1 MALSYQSASMFL
13 ATKGG
18 KKSTG
23 GKARMVAQRDFGI
36 GVGRRL
42 SNFARLD
49 LTAPRFAFLIV
60 LPTPAHRFASMTRK
74 SVDLLCAT
82 PSHWVQVVLDDFDTF
97 LADHANCERKASAL
111 AMSLV
116 VKYPQR
122 SEIIP
127 ALIAIAR
134 EELEHFEQVYDVMRA
149 RGVALAKDEAD
160 PYVNALGALMR
171 HGRDERLLD
180 RLLVSSVVEC
190 RGAER
195 FQIIAEALTD
205 PELKRFY
212 STLWKAET
220 KHGHQ
225 FVDMALRC
233 EPNEVVYPRLQ
244 TLMESEAQIIEQLP
258 WRASLH

>member
-1 MALSYQSASMFL
+1 MA
-13 ATKGG
+13 
-18 KKSTG
+18 
-23 GKARMVAQRDFGI
+23 
-36 GVGRRL
+36 
-42 SNFARLD
+42 
-49 LTAPRFAFLIV
+49 
-60 LPTPAHRFASMTRK
+60 RK

-82 PSHWVQVVLDDFDTF
+82 PTQWVQVILDDFDTF

-122 SEIIP
+122 TAIIAP
-127 ALIAIAR
+127 LIAIAR
-134 EELEHFEQVYDVMRA
+134 EELEHFEQVYEVMCA
-149 RGVALAKDEAD
+149 RGVAIARDEPD
-160 PYVNALGALMR
+160 PYVNALGALMQ

-180 RLLVSSVVEC
+180 RLLVSSIVEC

-195 FQIIAEALTD
+195 FRIVAEALVD
-205 PELKRFY
+205 EDLKRFY
-212 STLWKAET
+212 TTLWKAET

-233 EPNEVVYPRLQ
+233 ATADAVYPRLQ
-244 TLMESEAQIIEQLP
+244 ELMEAEAEIIDRLP

>member
-1 MALSYQSASMFL
+1 MA
-13 ATKGG
+13 
-18 KKSTG
+18 
-23 GKARMVAQRDFGI
+23 
-36 GVGRRL
+36 
-42 SNFARLD
+42 
-49 LTAPRFAFLIV
+49 
-60 LPTPAHRFASMTRK
+60 RK
-74 SVDLLCAT
+74 SADLLCAT
-82 PSHWVQVVLDDFDTF
+82 PRDWVQVILDDFDTF

-122 SEIIP
+122 TAITGL
-127 ALIAIAR
+127 LIAIAR
-134 EELEHFEQVYDVMRA
+134 EELEHFEQVYEVMCT
-149 RGVALAKDEAD
+149 RGVALAKDEPD

-195 FQIIAEALTD
+195 FQIVAEALTD
-205 PELKRFY
+205 PQLKRFY
-212 STLWKAET
+212 ATLWKAET

-233 EPNEVVYPRLQ
+233 FSADLVYPRLQ
-244 TLMESEAQIIEQLP
+244 SLMEGEAQIIEQLP